1 MDTMRFSLK
10 TTKQIAKP
18 PMGIR
23 HRAIHSMPAC
33 IMISLLGHVVCLYA
47 ITAFNPFELRAPVWQ
62 QSAVRLTLE
71 EISAVDMPGN
81 TQRHSVAT
89 SDYRQKPVLPEDDV
103 GQGEFRHS
111 TGRIDRPVTTA
122 AVTGTEAEAA
132 EETYGAEDAKSSATG
147 EDLAAQNR
155 VEHAASNSVGDRS
168 APSTPVTGL
177 QEKGVRQTGEFMTEA
192 REKLVY
198 RISLGNIPA
207 GTAVIEA
214 TNTGGELRITAR
226 VTSNDFLSAIY
237 PVDDFIDTRLIQG
250 NYLVTRIRQREGGS
264 MSDTGFTLMLR
275 ERTAFWVD
283 RLRERYLNTP
293 LPREDIT
300 DLMTGLYFLRNL
312 PLEVGTSVVLHLFDG
327 SRYAPAAVEVV
338 RRERLSLPGFREAD
352 TVVVH
357 PKLSAAG
364 FFTRNGPL
372 SIWLTDDE
380 KRVPVRM
387 ETSIPWGR
395 VRAELVSA
403 ESGPTRP

>member
-1 MDTMRFSLK
+1 
-10 TTKQIAKP
+10 
-18 PMGIR
+18 
-23 HRAIHSMPAC
+23 
-33 IMISLLGHVVCLYA
+33 MISLLGHFVCLYA

-62 QSAVRLTLE
+62 QSADRLTLE
-71 EISAVDMPGN
+71 EASAVDMPGN
-81 TQRHSVAT
+81 TQRQTDAPFEF
-89 SDYRQKPVLPEDDV
+89 RQKPDLPGDDV
-103 GQGEFRHS
+103 GKGEFRHS
-111 TGRIDRPVTTA
+111 TGGIDGPGTPAT
-122 AVTGTEAEAA
+122 VTGKEAEAA
-132 EETYGAEDAKSSATG
+132 EETYEAEDAKSSATG
-147 EDLAAQNR
+147 EELAAQNR
-155 VEHAASNSVGDRS
+155 VEHAASNSVGNRS
-168 APSTPVTGL
+168 APSAPVSGQ
-177 QEKGVRQTGEFMTEA
+177 QEKGVRQANEFMTEA

-198 RISLGNIPA
+198 QLSLSNIPA

-214 TNTGGELRITAR
+214 TTTGGELRITAR

-237 PVDDFIDTRLIQG
+237 PVDDSIDTRLIKG

-403 ESGPTRP
+403 ETGPTRP

>member
-1 MDTMRFSLK
+1 MNTMRFPLK

-18 PMGIR
+18 PMGAR
-23 HRAIHSMPAC
+23 HRAIHSMPVC
-33 IMISLLGHVVCLYA
+33 IMISLLGHFVCFYA
-47 ITAFNPFELRAPVWQ
+47 ITAFNPFELRAPVRQ
-62 QSAVRLTLE
+62 QSAIRLTLE
-71 EISAVDMPGN
+71 DASAVDMPGN
-81 TQRHSVAT
+81 TQRQSDAT
-89 SDYRQKPVLPEDDV
+89 SDYRQKPVLPENDV
-103 GQGEFRHS
+103 GQGDFRHS
-111 TGRIDRPVTTA
+111 IGRIDRQGTTA

-132 EETYGAEDAKSSATG
+132 EVTYGAEDAQSSATR
-147 EDLAAQNR
+147 EELAAQNR

-168 APSTPVTGL
+168 APSVPVTGL
-177 QEKGVRQTGEFMTEA
+177 QERGVRQAGEFMTES

-214 TNTGGELRITAR
+214 TTTGGDLRITAR
-226 VTSNDFLSAIY
+226 VTSNDFLSAVY
-237 PVDDFIDTRLIQG
+237 PVDDFIDTRLIKG

-275 ERTAFWVD
+275 EHTAFWVD
-283 RLRERYLNTP
+283 RLRERYLDTP

-300 DLMTGLYFLRNL
+300 DLLSGLYFLRNL

-327 SRYAPAAVEVV
+327 GRYAPAAVEVV
-338 RRERLSLPGFREAD
+338 KKERLNLPGFREAE
-352 TVVVH
+352 TVVVN

-364 FFTRNGPL
+364 FFTRTGPL
-372 SIWLTDDE
+372 SIWFTVDE

-403 ESGPTRP
+403 ESGPSRP

>member
-1 MDTMRFSLK
+1 
-10 TTKQIAKP
+10 
-18 PMGIR
+18 
-23 HRAIHSMPAC
+23 MPE
-33 IMISLLGHVVCLYA
+33 
-47 ITAFNPFELRAPVWQ
+47 NDFE
-62 QSAVRLTLE
+62 
-71 EISAVDMPGN
+71 
-81 TQRHSVAT
+81 
-89 SDYRQKPVLPEDDV
+89 
-103 GQGEFRHS
+103 QGDFRRS
-111 TGRIDRPVTTA
+111 TGRIDRPGTTA

-132 EETYGAEDAKSSATG
+132 EEIYGAENETSSATG
-147 EDLAAQNR
+147 EDLAAQHR
-155 VEHAASNSVGDRS
+155 VEHAASISVGDRS
-168 APSTPVTGL
+168 VPDAPVSGL
-177 QEKGVRQTGEFMTEA
+177 QEKEVRRANEFMAEA
-192 REKLVY
+192 HEKLIY
-198 RISLGNIPA
+198 RISLSNIPA

-214 TNTGGELRITAR
+214 TTTGGDLRITAR
-226 VTSNDFLSAIY
+226 VTSNDFLSAVY
-237 PVDDFIDTRLIQG
+237 PVDDFIDTRLIKG
-250 NYLVTRIRQREGGS
+250 NYLVTRIRQHEGGS

-283 RLRERYLNTP
+283 RLRERYLDTP

-300 DLMTGLYFLRNL
+300 DLLSGLYFLRNL

-338 RRERLSLPGFREAD
+338 KKERLTLPGFREAE
-352 TVVVH
+352 TVMVH

-364 FFTRNGPL
+364 FFTRTGPL